1 MVKYSSTAGESGK
14 FYSQEA
20 LLMHPT
26 ETDKGGRPC
35 KLLTPNDIIQV
46 EALAAMCTKGQIAD
60 YFGMTEKTFRAIEQ
74 RQEDVFTAYRRGKAR
89 AIADVGSALFQKA
102 LDGDIRAMQFYLKTQ
117 AGWSEKNS
125 IELCAPQSNAWT
137 IEIVRPKEI
146 PA

>member
-1 MVKYSSTAGESGK
+1 
-14 FYSQEA
+14 
-20 LLMHPT
+20 MHPT

-137 IEIVRPKEI
+137 IEIVRPREI